1 MIDDYLA
8 AKQREAQK
16 FARFFLNK
24 HMQFEP
30 ITTTAIATTQ
40 NVQSNRVETVRR
52 EYVDNGGRLE
62 IKETYYYYAVY
73 DAKGRIEESTP
84 NGSVD
89 LRV

>member
-1 MIDDYLA
+1 
-8 AKQREAQK
+8 
-16 FARFFLNK
+16 
-24 HMQFEP
+24 MQIEP

-40 NVQSNRVETVRR
+40 NVQHNRVETVRR
-52 EYVDNGGRLE
+52 EYVDNGGRME